1 MALFTNQ
8 ATLTYNDN
16 VINSN
21 IVTGEIVQVLT
32 VTKNALSDTY
42 ERDKTITSAH
52 TLSTQLCLFR

>member
-32 VTKNALSDTY
+32 VTKNALSNT
-42 ERDKTITSAH
+42 TSLVSA
-52 TLSTQLCLFR
+52 